1 MLQQSPNPA
10 IGRDLSEDD
19 ESGGLSVEAIREL
32 VGFALRAARRR
43 LALSV
48 LTFLVVAALSVAAA
62 KIMPRSYR
70 AEVKLLA
77 QRSTPIRLLSQ
88 STPGVDTVD
97 NPTKNTVALVMR
109 RDNLV
114 ALATDANLPERFR
127 ETRPAAL
134 RFKDRVMGQI
144 FGAPSDQDMLMAMAY
159 TLEKQLEVEADDM
172 TVTITVDWA
181 NPRIAYDLATLV
193 QKNFMEARYD
203 SDVSV
208 INASLG
214 VLEDH
219 AKEEL
224 ARVDSELEEYNKQ
237 IIEKSKRTQAGSAR
251 GLLGRLPTSLM
262 PRTVGGAELPWT
274 PDPDL
279 AASLEEKRLRIRA
292 IEESQQRTVDTLRQE
307 IQKQELS
314 LTPMH
319 PVVIALQQHL
329 EAASQPSPE
338 LLQLRGDVRALM
350 AQLVP
355 PPRAMDLRSGTP
367 AAAGS
372 SSGTAGM
379 GPAPESAPAGPNDP
393 LSLVKDEVV
402 GPLAL
407 SESRLSL
414 AMRAYQDA
422 LTRLDAAKVELDI
435 TRTIS
440 QHRYTVLSPAEV
452 PRKPRKATASVVA
465 AGGVMGGAI
474 FAILLAAT
482 IDWVAGRILESWQI
496 RRRLKLD
503 VLAELDKPS

>member
-181 NPRIAYDLATLV
+181 NPRIAYDLASLV
-193 QKNFMEARYD
+193 QKNFMDARYD

-214 VLEDH
+214 VLETH

-251 GLLGRLPTSLM
+251 GLFGRLPTSLM

-292 IEESQQRTVDTLRQE
+292 IEESEQRTVDTLRQE

-355 PPRAMDLRSGTP
+355 PPRSMELRSGVPT
-367 AAAGS
+367 AAGS
-372 SSGTAGM
+372 PLGTAGM
-379 GPAPESAPAGPNDP
+379 GPALESPAANDP
-393 LSLVKDEVV
+393 TSLAVKDEVV

-474 FAILLAAT
+474 FAILLAAA
-482 IDWVAGRILESWQI
+482 IDWVTGRILESWQI